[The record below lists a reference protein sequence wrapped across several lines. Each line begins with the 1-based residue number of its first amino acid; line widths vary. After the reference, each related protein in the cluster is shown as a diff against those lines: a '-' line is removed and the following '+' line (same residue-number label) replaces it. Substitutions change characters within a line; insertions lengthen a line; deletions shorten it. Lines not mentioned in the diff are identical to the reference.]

1 MRLAADIHCRSHHP
15 FVLAVAV
22 LTVVVG
28 CLVGSPAGAA
38 VDLIPARCAPVSV
51 SATLDSVVPVKLS
64 GQLCNP
70 VGGPSQTVQLL
81 LHGGGYNRTYWDLP
95 YSSRIIPINMPPPS
109 ITVRTSELGV
119 LALRQPSP
127 RSRTE
132 CSDHGGEAAVDDLTR
147 VANNS
152 VYQFDAGRDVSNQ
165 SLCLAGPPHSI
176 CGVTLSQYSVASTLT

>member
-70 VGGPSQTVQLL
+70 VGGRPRRCNSCCMVGAT
-81 LHGGGYNRTYWDLP
+81 
-95 YSSRIIPINMPPPS
+95 
-109 ITVRTSELGV
+109 TVRIGISRTAVELF
-119 LALRQPSP
+119 LSTCRRR
-127 RSRTE
+127 RSRCAPASLV
-132 CSDHGGEAAVDDLTR
+132 CSHCVSPARAAAPSAQIMAARRPLMISLASRTILSISSTQVGMSAISPCAWL
-147 VANNS
+147 AHHIPS
-152 VYQFDAGRDVSNQ
+152 AVS
-165 SLCLAGPPHSI
+165 P
-176 CGVTLSQYSVASTLT
+176 